1 MMSAPSSP
9 LLDIRDLYLD
19 IKVFEGTLHVLNG
32 INLSVRRGRVMGLVG
47 ETGCGKTLTGLSV
60 SRLVATPPGRYTKG
74 EIWFDGQDV
83 MTLSESEMRKL
94 RGRRISMIFQD
105 PATNL
110 NPVFRISE
118 QMTDV
123 ALSIAD
129 TAGDASI
136 SGRRLS
142 AAARRKAARQRSIEL
157 LEHVGIEDAA
167 RRIDS
172 YPHEFSGGMR
182 QRVLIAMALLGQPQL
197 LIADEPTT
205 ALDVSVQ
212 AQILRLFYGL
222 VKEFHLSVL
231 LITHN
236 LGVVAQVC
244 DEVAVMYA
252 GNVVERGSTRR
263 VFKNPA
269 HPYTQGLLRSIPTP
283 QTKRGELS
291 GVPGQIPN
299 LIQPPPGCRFEP
311 RCSHAMPVCRAVF
324 PSMTTLQ
331 ADHQVACYLYGEAGS
346 SLASSPFV
354 VSSSG
359 RQEET
364 QAGDPGSSGLERG
377 S

>member
-1 MMSAPSSP
+1 MIPANPQP
-9 LLDIRDLYLD
+9 LLEIRDLYLD
-19 IKVFEGTLHVLNG
+19 IKVFEGVAHVLNG
-32 INLSVRRGRVMGLVG
+32 INLSLRRGRVMGLVG

-60 SRLVATPPGRYTKG
+60 SRLVAVPPGRYPHG

-83 MTLSESEMRKL
+83 MTLSEAEMVKL
-94 RGRRISMIFQD
+94 RGRRIAMIFQD

-123 ALSIAD
+123 ALHIAELP
-129 TAGDASI
+129 GGASLLG
-136 SGRRLS
+136 SRLS
-142 AAARRKAARQRSIEL
+142 ARGRRTAARQRAIQL

-167 RRIDS
+167 RRIDG

-212 AQILRLFYGL
+212 AQILRLLYGL

-252 GNVVERGSTRR
+252 GNVVECGSVHR
-263 VFKNPA
+263 VFKNPS
-269 HPYTQGLLRSIPTP
+269 HPYTRGLMQSIPTP
-283 QTKRGELS
+283 QTQRGELL
-291 GVPGQIPN
+291 GVPGNIPN
-299 LIQPPPGCRFEP
+299 LITPPPGCRFEP
-311 RCSHAMPVCRAVF
+311 RCALAMSVCHTAFPAVTAIE
-324 PSMTTLQ
+324 S
-331 ADHQVACYLYGEAGS
+331 DHQVACYLYSHSQADNHLPQPQNEH
-346 SLASSPFV
+346 
-354 VSSSG
+354 G
-359 RQEET
+359 R
-364 QAGDPGSSGLERG
+364 
-377 S
+377 

>member
-1 MMSAPSSP
+1 MMPTSDHP

-19 IKVFEGTLHVLNG
+19 IQVFEGTLHVLNG
-32 INLSVRRGRVMGLVG
+32 VNLRLARGQVMGLVG

-60 SRLVATPPGRYTKG
+60 SRLVATPPGRYPRG
-74 EIWFDGQDV
+74 EIWFDGRNV
-83 MTLSESEMRKL
+83 MTLSEAEMLKL
-94 RGRRISMIFQD
+94 RGRRIAMIFQD

-118 QMTDV
+118 QMIDV
-123 ALSIAD
+123 ALHIAETSD
-129 TAGDASI
+129 DGGFL
-136 SGRRLS
+136 GRRLS
-142 AAARRKAARQRSIEL
+142 ARGRRQAARRRAIAL

-167 RRIDS
+167 HRIDG

-212 AQILRLFYGL
+212 AQILRLLYAL
-222 VKEFHLSVL
+222 VKEYHLSVL

-252 GNVVERGSTRR
+252 GNVVECGSAHR
-263 VFKNPA
+263 VFKSPA
-269 HPYTQGLLRSIPTP
+269 HPYTRGLLRSIPTP
-283 QTKRGELS
+283 QTRRGELM
-291 GVPGQIPN
+291 GVPGNIPN

-311 RCSHAMPVCRAVF
+311 RCPHAMPICRTAF
-324 PSMTTLQ
+324 PSAVALQ
-331 ADHQVACYLYGEAGS
+331 ADHQVACYLYGE
-346 SLASSPFV
+346 
-354 VSSSG
+354 G
-359 RQEET
+359 R
-364 QAGDPGSSGLERG
+364 P
-377 S
+377 